1 VFPPR
6 MIQDALE
13 FAQFIDFVRTIGAR
27 SYLEIGSKFGG
38 TLFRIGM
45 AMPEGSR
52 CISIDLPRAR
62 ETASWRSMH
71 GVQRWLEGQH
81 RSCGF
86 IWMDSTSHKA
96 VQQAQQ
102 RAPFD
107 LVFIDANHDYSF
119 ITRDFANYAPMASKA
134 VAIHDIKLI
143 TSGVPMFWDEIKHEH
158 KHREIVNSQS
168 TGEAMGIGII
178 LL

>member
-1 VFPPR
+1 MFPPQ
-6 MIQDALE
+6 MSQDDVE
-13 FAQFIDFVRTIGAR
+13 FAEFLDFVREIDAR

-38 TLFRIGM
+38 TLFRVAM

-52 CISIDLPRAR
+52 CVSIDLPRHRDAP
-62 ETASWRSMH
+62 SWRSMH
-71 GVQRWLEGQH
+71 GVRRWLEGAR
-81 RSCGF
+81 RSCSL
-86 IWMDSTSHKA
+86 IWMDSTHPKA
-96 VQQAQQ
+96 VRRAQQ
-102 RAPFD
+102 QAPFD

-119 ITRDFANYAPMASKA
+119 ITRDFANYSPMASKA
-134 VAIHDIKLI
+134 VAIHDIKLT